1 METRIMR
8 TWNKSMLTLGAAV
21 AVGGLVAA
29 VPAQAAM
36 SGAPCGGAT
45 ATKAGGSMQQGTTG
59 SKPAGNGMTQGTNAK
74 CGGKCAGKSANPCSA
89 KK

>member
-1 METRIMR
+1 METGIMR

-21 AVGGLVAA
+21 AVSGLVAA

-36 SGAPCGGAT
+36 NGAPCGGAK
-45 ATKAGGSMQQGTTG
+45 ATTSGGSMQQGATG
-59 SKPAGNGMTQGTNAK
+59 SEPAGNGVTQGTNAK
-74 CGGKCAGKSANPCSA
+74 CGGKCAGKSANPCGA